1 MEGSLY
7 NTDTLLI
14 ENATIPGNKTIP
26 VPSIALSQSAEAD
39 TTDKVS
45 VYRDAIT
52 LINPDY
58 LVLPDVVARIRN
70 GQSKELI
77 TRIRLGKTN
86 LKLQLPV
93 ICFSGE
99 FRQRCNTGLVKY
111 SGYIVLDYHDVSD
124 LTELKTSIC
133 SNPYTNCCF
142 VSSGG
147 RGLKVVVHV
156 SGDSKHHAQMVEAVS
171 KYYPVQGLGIAKD
184 ISRICFESYDP
195 DIYFN
200 PESRIFTL

>member
-7 NTDTLLI
+7 NTDNLLLK
-14 ENATIPGNKTIP
+14 NGTKTRNKKIP
-26 VPSIALSQSAEAD
+26 VSSIALSSSVETG

-45 VYRDAIT
+45 VFRDVVS
-52 LINPDY
+52 LINPEY
-58 LVLPDVVARIRN
+58 LVLADVVARIRD

-77 TRIRLGKTN
+77 TRIRQGKIH
-86 LKLQLPV
+86 LKLQLPA

-99 FRQRCNTGLVKY
+99 FRQRSNAGLDKY
-111 SGYIVLDYHDVSD
+111 SGYIVLDYDDVSD
-124 LTELKTSIC
+124 LTVFKTLIC
-133 SNPYTNCCF
+133 SNPCTNCCF

-147 RGLKVVVHV
+147 QGLKVVVRV
-156 SGDSKHHAQMVEAVS
+156 NGDSRHHAQMVEAVS
-171 KYYPVQGLGIAKD
+171 KYYPAQGLEIVKD

-200 PESRIFTL
+200 CESRIFTL

>member
-7 NTDTLLI
+7 NTDNLLL
-14 ENATIPGNKTIP
+14 ENSTKTRIKTVQ
-26 VPSIALSQSAEAD
+26 VPSVVLSPSVE
-39 TTDKVS
+39 TGTDKVS
-45 VYRDAIT
+45 IFRDVIS
-52 LINPDY
+52 LINPEF
-58 LVLPDVVARIRN
+58 LVLADVVARIRD

-77 TRIRLGKTN
+77 TLIRQGKTH
-86 LKLQLPV
+86 LKLQLPA

-99 FRQRCNTGLVKY
+99 FRKRCNAGLDKY
-111 SGYIVLDYHDVSD
+111 SGYIVLDYDDVSD
-124 LTELKTSIC
+124 LTELKALIC

-147 RGLKVVVHV
+147 QGLKVVVHV
-156 SGDSKHHAQMVEAVS
+156 NGDSRYHSQMVEVVS
-171 KYYPVQGLGIAKD
+171 RYYPVQGLDIAKD

-200 PESRIFTL
+200 PESRVFTP